1 MINQN
6 PLQGGHIIITQ
17 PINKLINDNR
27 LSIDSRGLYMKLV
40 AFDKGYFTSI
50 VELAEHCMVSK
61 RVLKKYLSELV
72 KYGYMTYSVNE
83 HSFEYNL
90 SCW

>member
-1 MINQN
+1 MKNPN
-6 PLQGGHIIITQ
+6 PLQDDHIIITQ

-50 VELAEHCMVSK
+50 IELAEHCKLSY
-61 RVLKKYLSELV
+61 KKVKKLMDELV
-72 KYGYMTYSVNE
+72 KYEYMTYNVDE